1 MKYKKSKTENSI
13 VSNFLKILILL
24 SPLPFGSVGRIFS
37 PLFLM
42 LILILSFIA
51 LDQPGGQVQFLA
63 KKKIQYVF
71 IAFLGFLGFQLLPLP
86 PFLLKLV
93 SPTTAN
99 HIFQLTG
106 QLTGFHP
113 ISTVPFETLMF
124 GFRFLVYSLFFLSLL
139 HVRFKKKEMISIF
152 KILVLSSV
160 FQVILGLTKYL
171 HGNKYFFLFFH
182 KLAENDPLEKYLT
195 GTLGNPNHFAF
206 YLGMVF
212 PLFLALLFLKL
223 QFLEAGKS
231 LREKIIAVV
240 DKNKWLL
247 LYAAVPIL
255 LGTGIILTGSRS
267 GIVTMIL
274 CFLIFSQL
282 AVYLKQG
289 KSIRQKLAFF
299 FIVITAAVLF
309 IGVQTTV
316 NKFLSTSFE
325 SSGRFLRW
333 PATLNMSKDF
343 LILGAGFGT
352 YRYSYFLYDPDEA
365 GNWSTHAHN
374 DYLEIFAEGGII
386 GSILFF
392 LLIGMVFYSI
402 IRMWWARG
410 HPEIKVLG
418 IGIITSLFTVVFHS
432 FFDFS
437 LRIPANVIVFVL
449 VLALGIQL
457 VTYKKEFKE

>member
-1 MKYKKSKTENSI
+1 MEKEKRMI
-13 VSNFLKILILL
+13 LIFLYTLILL
-24 SPLPFGSVGRIFS
+24 SPLPFGCVGRIFS

-42 LILILSFIA
+42 FILLLSFMT
-51 LDQPGGQVQFLA
+51 LGQPGRGLQFLA
-63 KKKIQYVF
+63 KKKIRYLF
-71 IAFLGFLGFQLLPLP
+71 IAFLCFLGMQLLPLP

-99 HIFQLTG
+99 HITQLTG

-113 ISTVPFETLMF
+113 ISMVPFETLMF
-124 GFRFLVYSLFFLSLL
+124 GFRFLVYALFFLALV
-139 HVRFKKKEMISIF
+139 HVQFKKNEMISIL
-152 KILVLSSV
+152 KILILSSV
-160 FQVILGLTKYL
+160 LQVIIGLLKYL

-182 KLAENDPLEKYLT
+182 ELMENDPLAKYLT

-206 YLGMVF
+206 YLGMIL

-231 LREKIIAVV
+231 LREKIIAAV
-240 DKNKWLL
+240 DKSKLLL
-247 LYAAVPIL
+247 LYAAVPVL
-255 LGTGIILTGSRS
+255 LGTGIILTGSRA
-267 GIVTMIL
+267 GITTMVL
-274 CFLIFSQL
+274 CFLIFGQL

-289 KSIRQKLAFF
+289 RSIRQKLAFF
-299 FIVITAAVLF
+299 FLVITAAVLF

-333 PATLNMSKDF
+333 PATLTMSKDF
-343 LILGAGFGT
+343 LMLGAGFGT
-352 YRYSYFLYDPDEA
+352 YRYSYFLYDPDEG

-374 DYLEIFAEGGII
+374 DYLEILAEGGII
-386 GSILFF
+386 GSTLFF
-392 LLIGMVFYSI
+392 LLIGMVIYSI

-418 IGIITSLFTVVFHS
+418 IGIITSLFAVVFHS

-437 LRIPANVIVFVL
+437 MRIPANVFVFVL
-449 VLALGIQL
+449 VLGLGIQL
-457 VTYKKEFKE
+457 ATYKREFKE

>member
-1 MKYKKSKTENSI
+1 MEKENRMI
-13 VSNFLKILILL
+13 LIFLYTLILL
-24 SPLPFGSVGRIFS
+24 SPLPFGCVGRIFS

-42 LILILSFIA
+42 LLLVLSFIA
-51 LDQPGGQVQFLA
+51 LGQPGGPIQFLA
-63 KKKIQYVF
+63 KKKIRYVF
-71 IAFLGFLGFQLLPLP
+71 ITFLGFLGLQLLPLP
-86 PFLLKLV
+86 PFLLRLV
-93 SPTTAN
+93 SPVTAN
-99 HIFQLTG
+99 HISQLTLTG

-113 ISTVPFETLMF
+113 ISMVPYETLIF
-124 GFRFLVYSLFFLSLL
+124 GFRFLVYALFFLALL
-139 HVRFKKKEMISIF
+139 HVQFKKKEMISIF
-152 KILVLSSV
+152 KVLVLSSLL
-160 FQVILGLTKYL
+160 QVILGLLKYI

-182 KLAENDPLEKYLT
+182 ELKANDPLEKYLT

-206 YLGMVF
+206 YLGMVL

-223 QFLEAGKS
+223 RFLEVGKS
-231 LREKIIAVV
+231 LREKIIAAV
-240 DKNKWLL
+240 DKNKLLL
-247 LYAAVPIL
+247 LYAAVPVL
-255 LGTGIILTGSRS
+255 LGTGIILTGSRA
-267 GIVTMIL
+267 GIITMVL
-274 CFLIFSQL
+274 CFLIFGQL

-289 KSIRQKLAFF
+289 KSIRQKLTFF

-333 PATLNMSKDF
+333 PATLTMSKDF

-374 DYLEIFAEGGII
+374 DYLEILAEGGII
-386 GSILFF
+386 GSMLFF
-392 LLIGMVFYSI
+392 LLIGLIIYSI

-418 IGIITSLFTVVFHS
+418 IGIITSLFAVVFHS

-437 LRIPANVIVFVL
+437 LRIPANVFIFVL
-449 VLALGIQL
+449 VLALGIKL
-457 VTYKKEFKE
+457 VTYKREFID

>member
-1 MKYKKSKTENSI
+1 MKHEKPETENSI
-13 VSNFLKILILL
+13 ISNFLKILILL
-24 SPLPFGSVGRIFS
+24 SPLPFGCVGRIFS

-42 LILILSFIA
+42 LILVLSFIV
-51 LDQPGGQVQFLA
+51 LGQPGGPVQFLD
-63 KKKIQYVF
+63 KKKIRYVF

-93 SPTTAN
+93 SPATAN
-99 HIFQLTG
+99 HVFQLTG

-113 ISTVPFETLMF
+113 ISMVPFETMMF
-124 GFRFLVYSLFFLSLL
+124 GFRFLVYALFFLALL

-160 FQVILGLTKYL
+160 LQVILGLLKYL

-182 KLAENDPLEKYLT
+182 KLAENDPLQKYLT

-206 YLGMVF
+206 YLGMVL

-231 LREKIIAVV
+231 LREKIIAAV

-247 LYAAVPIL
+247 LYAAVPVL
-255 LGTGIILTGSRS
+255 LGAGIILTGSRS

-274 CFLIFSQL
+274 CFLIFGQL

-289 KSIRQKLAFF
+289 KSIRRKLAFF

-352 YRYSYFLYDPDEA
+352 YRYSYFLYDPDEG

-392 LLIGMVFYSI
+392 LLIGMVIFSI

-418 IGIITSLFTVVFHS
+418 IGIITSLFAVAFHS

-437 LRIPANVIVFVL
+437 LRIPANVFVFVL
-449 VLALGIQL
+449 IMALGIKL
-457 VTYKKEFKE
+457 VTYKREFKV